1 MKRFLLPIISILFLV
16 AAFFASCDVGLGE
29 AVDTMPPTVSI
40 ELPSAGYIIRD
51 SFVMNGTCSDESGVA
66 SVEISLKN
74 TSTKKTYPSYFA
86 EIDSIKNVWT
96 CKIDPLV
103 AEKSVPDGTYEATVT
118 ATDKAGR
125 KTSATK
131 SFVLDNTAPILVLT
145 RPATK
150 ISIDEN
156 QTYDTYG
163 AEFDITGQAADDN
176 NIEKL
181 VVSIYEDAAKTKHI
195 KDVELK
201 NVPPTIDLAVAK
213 WGEKDGELAGIYESI
228 YGEEKAGTKL
238 FYCTIT
244 IYDEARHCPPIEN
257 DTGNSRNAYYLYK
270 DIYADLLKKY
280 KTTQI
285 YHMLNGSY
293 ESTDVSSR
301 DVSSDVNFEI
311 QKVKAILESS
321 KTEIGSFSLN
331 PENSPIYSLSGF
343 EALTGKTEN
352 ENYNLI
358 LNDSNDYGILSS
370 SSITVKFSAGLDK
383 SPLVEKSLGF
393 YFVPYIQN
401 DDGTWSVSKKDSDRI
416 WVIKPYERDSEGIWK
431 DTIDVSEFA
440 EEKQSKALAYFKD
453 VRKYIAT
460 VGSYDFTATMNIS
473 TTEFLPIAT
482 GKIYALGATG
492 CDENFNS
499 FINLNSYGFMFLS
512 SGAAPT
518 LEIEKI
524 DGKIAK
530 SSWYVKKDSGM
541 TISGKVTAEEKTN
554 VKITVQDK
562 NNKKVE
568 IPGSVIPVFTS
579 SDSPL
584 EEQWELTVPNEYF
597 TKTIDENGNTISSN
611 YTITVSAVCGS
622 RTTEKQIA
630 VGYDVDGPVV
640 EISSILPYA
649 SISLEGGGKK
659 YTVNGTFNV
668 KVSVTDEFYKL
679 SEAEKT
685 TLAIFSD
692 YGTANPKELYKY
704 TTSDSNISKPIESR
718 KDLNGIDKKDLT
730 IVVTAYDYAGN
741 KTVET
746 QTIYLDQDTDK
757 PTVKLTNAVLKE
769 DDAAEDYTNSYPTG
783 GKKNLFLSSAP
794 INATISDDDGIE
806 SIEVNIYDEKN
817 NKLEKNSKSIEKK
830 DITSNPYPLT
840 FEVPSDIGI
849 YSVEI
854 IVKDT
859 ESGLQN
865 DKCKFYFMV
874 DIGKPSIIVNR
885 SSNGDYFG
893 KKSGTIHITGT
904 YSGLAGL
911 NIYRK
916 NGESITGK
924 LNENSQSGT
933 WEDDFPVDTAIEE
946 SANPFESG
954 YVIKDTKERTS
965 EVSFK
970 YYIDNTPPVV
980 TITKINDKN
989 LVEDRMFRF
998 SGTSKDTAG
1007 AGIASGLNSRWY
1019 LLKKKNEVMPDRP
1032 DSERVAQEKG
1042 WKELSGVS
1050 EEWNFTQEF
1059 NEGLIENFC
1068 EGEYILYVIAFDIA
1082 KNVSKLTSYN
1092 FAVDLNVPRI
1102 ETFYS
1107 ITNTEESSIAD
1118 SNSIAII
1125 EKPYIFKYKVTDT
1138 YGLASENPVSVK
1150 VYKNDS
1156 NGNPQE
1162 LTTENYKNN
1171 YKDGTGSI
1179 TIFEKNENL
1188 QSDGTYIYEIT
1199 AKDSNNKV
1207 STVKRTIVLDTTSPI
1222 IEIIS
1227 PDEKEWIT
1235 TSNKIVVNGTATDEN
1250 GVKAVFYSTSSKEN
1264 APALDKNGSFNV
1276 SEPWKKLTGTTS
1288 WKIPDFGLKTGE
1300 GNNLY
1305 LIAFDIYGNK
1315 SEIIEKQFKYDG
1327 EAPKIDSVKITKFA
1341 KDSETGE
1348 EVTLYNNYSGYLNGS
1363 TNKIKLEIK
1372 TSDNYKLDTV
1382 KISAIKDSE
1391 TSENWSLKTIG
1402 ISTDSTS
1409 LEYFI
1414 GRENSSQEKYLAAGI
1429 YKISVVAADISG
1441 QSVTNQYTITID
1453 TEKPTIGTP
1462 NLSVDPSTTNKSYN
1476 GYNFSASPILS
1487 ITPSDSGSG
1496 ILGVY
1501 YMVSS
1506 GKLEGDIYAS
1516 TIDSPL
1522 TKDSGVNKYSRKL
1535 SLQEGTNYINVKVE
1549 DNAGNVSYYTT
1560 DALTWNV
1567 DKTGPIIAFESPDV
1581 SAMLSN
1587 KVSQTYKIKVS
1598 DELSGIR
1605 IIEGSE
1611 ATVSLVSKSN
1621 EDAAIAAQK
1630 PAIQKDSENNYYV
1643 TGTFTADDMGKI
1655 QKGDSAELSVV
1666 LADAVGNESTG
1677 KLTLTFDNTPPTVDI
1692 VNPAA
1697 AVVNGTVSISGTAKD
1712 NSGLAK
1718 VTVYRKKLLSGDAE
1732 DYLVDSGDYSGSYT
1746 KIKEFIGAEAYNW
1759 EISKFDTKDFADN
1772 SSIIFYVIAEDT
1784 AGNTENAV
1792 KQVTID
1798 QDSDRPE
1805 IKFTNLNIKNM
1816 TSVNFK
1822 MHKQET
1828 LYGTVTDDDGVLEL
1842 HISEDD
1848 GKSWSDNLYDGG
1860 AWTYEFQRDDNGSI
1874 DSKHTLKFKVI
1885 DAEKAEFVSSVGS
1898 GDMLKSPKLIDSAT
1912 NRLGYKE
1919 NGSYSLSA
1927 DTNLYLQVDTKDPS
1941 VGSTYYILTE
1951 ERKSFTDE
1959 EITNYTT
1966 SSEWKLETGL
1976 SSVGGKKKYL
1986 YWLIDSSDSSGIAS
2000 VTATLAGMSAGEP
2013 IKTVIVEKTDSPE
2026 RKICVFEFDVSS
2038 GYANGSANLIA
2049 VATDKATRSNQ
2060 VKISVQIDNKPPV
2073 IEVNS
2078 HKNGAGVYGSEPLNL
2093 RGISDDCE
2101 KLYFKITD
2109 SSDVPDT
2116 DFGNDSAE
2124 KNQWE
2129 EIDAYTST
2137 GSWSII
2143 FNSGNNVSGN
2153 IDYYAKEGT
2162 LNKYYDKLFIPS
2174 SADKEAKPKDMYIWL
2189 YGEDSLGNVSVPTG
2203 IYLNVN
2209 PQGDQPVVSVSYPEA
2224 KTDKETSVGGTI
2236 RITGSTKIGA
2246 GSVTVDKVWIQIDPD
2261 YNETKG
2267 FDENWESELEFV
2279 LSAANIAKSEY
2290 GIVSTGISEIG
2301 NAILAKGSTA
2311 SWNLTINANREF
2323 NTTSNRNMAIRV
2335 WAYSSSGKLSE
2346 SVVVPFV
2353 LDPNSPVIGGTEEL
2367 YLVQYKD
2374 SNWGEI
2380 VRKQK
2385 FENNMWISGT
2395 WYLTGSVEDD
2405 SGIGELTWSDYS
2417 DNTTKSIDLIKSDYI
2432 RLLNNDKAVNNYR
2445 FSIPVGKDDLN
2456 FGKLKYRIYAV
2467 EASGDKI
2474 AESIFDFQYDNKAP
2488 ELKATDAG
2496 YRNELSMS
2504 GLKIVQNNGTYTI
2517 NGTVKEDSL
2526 YGANQSGFSRVILFF
2541 TRTLNNESYIV
2552 DPMLSSGNSGM
2563 ENALKLSDLTEKGG
2577 IYWQKRTFGYDSDS
2591 GKIQLDEIPG
2601 NFIRSGGLCRIDDID
2616 YVIKSVD
2623 YNAKT
2628 VTLKTVPAVN
2638 AFTKNA
2644 YFAVAQVI
2652 DNTSIE
2658 NGTTNAFDFNISDD
2672 PTTNGDGDQMVE
2684 GVSQSGTT
2692 WKWSASINSSLI
2704 LDGSIEINLV
2714 AFDEAGNS
2722 SEVKTY
2728 SGTVSNNAPRIAGV
2742 MFGSDDNNDGTV
2754 SDDEMVK
2761 SYSMIYTAL
2770 NNGGIRNGYI
2780 TANQIAD
2787 NVTIPLSKNDSG
2799 NYSDVIN
2806 IKGNFCVRPEIVGGN
2821 HGIGY
2826 NYNVTRGNST
2836 IYTVNDVVQLSNV
2849 HSTGDVVR
2857 SENSNLDDI
2866 VISLKDMI
2874 SNNLTDGANT
2884 VFNITLWDYTD
2895 GATPGTDSNSAKLHI
2910 YTNVDIYDEE
2920 SPVITINPFY
2930 WNSVTDNS
2938 VYYVDGIAQGH
2949 IELES
2954 DLPTGTFTAIKTGIY
2969 DRDPKVSGKIKIEG
2983 TASDNAMIKE
2993 LRMTIPGLFADKVVG
3008 EYSYSATNGWAWK
3021 SNGDLDT
3028 DGFAAEIENTS
3039 FGNNGHEIKW
3049 TVLVDT
3055 AQIKNVAVADV
3066 SVTATVVDRGK
3077 INANLEY
3084 IQRTENGKQ
3093 SVITSS
3099 AYKMDVVPYITGLDT
3114 ILTDLEVSN
3123 PSVYGRT
3130 ALGKYPVYYYRQTT
3144 SGSVNAETIIV
3155 NGFNL
3160 SGGTVAFASDTTATG
3175 TLATDGS
3182 VTIPKDAKS
3191 GKISV
3196 SVNGIESLNN
3206 VNNNEASGDYNRQPN
3221 NQNNNLLTDDVEIAI
3236 WEINSKAAIAESGEL
3251 SEVVMHVNPAN
3262 GMLGFAFAH
3271 SQDLAS
3277 YPTGMGA
3284 KVRITDC
3291 GKNGSY
3297 EKSYDEEKGSLSYQ
3311 TWTTDWT
3318 GVNQVGFIF
3327 DNNGNMF
3334 GTNGGT
3340 DTYTPDKKVGR
3351 FGLISNLWG
3360 SIADK
3365 SASWDKYSGYT
3376 KFRRLRLE
3384 YLGLTNKNGTY
3395 ASNVYRFAKGDC
3407 SQFATVVPFGNTNL
3421 SNLYMMYY
3429 DNTLG
3434 ELKFKAGQ
3442 YDTSWSYGSGWLDK
3456 VNLENDGF
3464 TKASFSFGDFAD
3476 DAYNS
3481 NCSSDAAYNPNYATT
3496 SIVSTVA
3503 SGANGNS
3510 NAKPGT
3516 YYSIAAVPSSDGNS
3530 DVVVAVWY
3538 DAINKNLWYSYITNP
3553 LTNAGKRNSAGA
3565 VSTEWATPVAIL
3577 KGTAGESCAIAV
3589 DDDNHIHIAAYSRK
3603 NAGSL
3608 YYAYLDSYSSKF
3620 DETKNLVKVDSYG
3633 STGQYITMEVAKDT
3647 SGNNIPYI
3655 GYWMNSMSY
3664 PKYAYLVDTDISN
3677 GPKSGV
3683 DENNRYTGAWESIML
3698 PTSSEVLRDD
3708 INIGLYKY
3716 QSAQNGHLKGEIREI
3731 PKLYSTSGTGTEYAG
3746 EKNGIAGGN
3755 GTANP
3760 VLAYGISETGSGY
3773 IETAQLK

>member
-1 MKRFLLPIISILFLV
+1 MKRFLLPVISILFLT
-16 AAFFASCDVGLGE
+16 AAFFTSCDVGLGE

-40 ELPSAGYIIRD
+40 EVPSAGYIIRD
-51 SFVMNGTCSDESGVA
+51 VFEMSGACSDESGLA
-66 SVEISLKN
+66 SVEVSLKN
-74 TSTKKTYPSYFA
+74 TTTKKVYPSYSA
-86 EIDSIKNVWT
+86 EIDSSKESWT
-96 CKIDPLV
+96 CKINPLNS
-103 AEKSVPDGTYEATVT
+103 EKIIPDGTYEATVT

-131 SFVLDNTAPILVLT
+131 SFVIDNTAPILVLT
-145 RPATK
+145 RPSTK
-150 ISIDEN
+150 ISVGEN

-181 VVSIYEDAAKTKHI
+181 VVSIYADAAKTKHI

-228 YGEEKAGTKL
+228 YGEEKSGTKA

-257 DTGNSRNAYYLYK
+257 DTGNSRDAYYLYK
-270 DIYADLLKKY
+270 DIYTDLLKKY

-293 ESTDVSSR
+293 EPSGVGSKEAAVDV
-301 DVSSDVNFEI
+301 DEEI
-311 QKVKAILESS
+311 ENVKAILESS
-321 KTEIGSFSLN
+321 KTEVGSFSLN
-331 PENSPIYSLSGF
+331 PENSPTYSLSGF
-343 EALTGKTEN
+343 ETLTGKTEN

-358 LNDSNDYGILSS
+358 LNDSNSYGILNS
-370 SSITVKFSAGLDK
+370 SSITMKFSAGLDK

-401 DDGTWSVSKKDSDRI
+401 EDGTWSVSKDENDKI
-416 WVIKPYERDSEGIWK
+416 WVIKPYEKDSEGNWK
-431 DTIDVSEFA
+431 DSIDVSEFE
-440 EEKQSKALAYFKD
+440 EEKQAKALSYFKD

-492 CDENFNS
+492 CDENLNS
-499 FINLNSYGFMFLS
+499 FINSNSYGFMFLS

-524 DGKIAK
+524 NGMTAK

-541 TISGKVTAEEKTN
+541 KISGKVTAEERTI

-562 NNKKVE
+562 NNKKIE
-568 IPGSVIPVFTS
+568 ITSNPISTYTS

-584 EEQWELTVPNEYF
+584 EENWELTVPNEYF
-597 TKTIDENGNTISSN
+597 TKIVDKDGNIIDSNISSN
-611 YTITVSAVCGS
+611 FTVTVSAVCGS
-622 RTTEKQIA
+622 RTTEKQIS
-630 VGYDVDGPVV
+630 VGYDIDGPIV
-640 EISSILPYA
+640 EIASVLPYA
-649 SISLEGGGKK
+649 ELSVEGGANK
-659 YTVNGTFNV
+659 YTVNGKFNV
-668 KVSVTDEFYKL
+668 KVTVTDEFYKL
-679 SEAEKT
+679 SESEKIS
-685 TLAIFSD
+685 LSVFSD
-692 YGTANPKELYKY
+692 YGTTNSKELYTFSPSSPNFPEKI
-704 TTSDSNISKPIESR
+704 NSR
-718 KDLNGIDKKDLT
+718 VDLKDIDKKDLT

-741 KTVET
+741 KTVKT
-746 QTIYLDQDTDK
+746 QAIYLDQDTDK
-757 PTVKLTNAVLKE
+757 PIVKLTNAVLK
-769 DDAAEDYTNSYPTG
+769 DAESGEDYTGSYPTG
-783 GKKNLFLSSAP
+783 GKKNLFLSGAP
-794 INATISDDDGIE
+794 INATISDDDGIKN
-806 SIEVNIYDEKN
+806 IKVNVYDETGN
-817 NKLEKNSKSIEKK
+817 LLNEKSIELTETN
-830 DITSNPYPLT
+830 ITSNPYPLS
-840 FEVPSDIGI
+840 FEVPSDVGT

-859 ESGLQN
+859 ESELQN
-865 DKCKFYFMV
+865 DQCKFYFMV
-874 DIGKPSIIVNR
+874 DTGKPSIVVNE
-885 SSNGDYFG
+885 SANGKYFG
-893 KKSGTIHITGT
+893 KNGGTISVTGT
-904 YSGLAGL
+904 YSGLAGMK
-911 NIYRK
+911 IYSQDEK
-916 NGESITGK
+916 DKTKWNSIA
-924 LNENSQSGT
+924 NQPAENSQTGT
-933 WEDDFPVDTAIEE
+933 WSDEFSLDGLNFDESTSAYKHSYKIVDMKGRESLAYLDF
-946 SANPFESG
+946 
-954 YVIKDTKERTS
+954 
-965 EVSFK
+965 
-970 YYIDNTPPVV
+970 YIDNTSP
-980 TITKINDKN
+980 TIEITTEKN
-989 LVEDRMFRF
+989 LIEDKMFKF
-998 SGTSKDTAG
+998 SGVTEDPG
-1007 AGIASGLNSRWY
+1007 NNPSGMSSRWY
-1019 LLKKKNEVMPDRP
+1019 YLQKNSGTTEAPVIPT
-1032 DSERVAQEKG
+1032 SE
-1042 WKELSGVS
+1042 KEAEEAGIWQKLSGVS
-1050 EEWNFTQEF
+1050 GSWNFTQSFEEGTTAEF
-1059 NEGLIENFC
+1059 S
-1068 EGEYILYVIAFDIA
+1068 EGEYELYVIAFDIA
-1082 KNVSKLTSYN
+1082 KNAAEKKSYKFN
-1092 FAVDLNVPRI
+1092 VDLNVPEI
-1102 ETFYS
+1102 KTKYY
-1107 ITNTEESSIAD
+1107 IEESAD
-1118 SNSIAII
+1118 DKKNI
-1125 EKPYIFKYKVTDT
+1125 ENNNALPITKKPYIFEYSVKDT
-1138 YGLASENPVSVK
+1138 FKLSSEAPEVK

-1156 NGNPQE
+1156 DGNQVE
-1162 LTTENYKNN
+1162 LKISEDYENN
-1171 YKDGTGSI
+1171 YNEGNGSI
-1179 TIFEKNENL
+1179 TIFEKSGETKNP
-1188 QSDGTYIYEIT
+1188 QPDGTYIYEIT
-1199 AKDSNNKV
+1199 AKDANDKI
-1207 STVKRTIVLDTTSPI
+1207 STVKRTIVLDTTSPTV
-1222 IEIIS
+1222 EIIS

-1235 TSNKIVVNGTATDEN
+1235 TSSNKIVVNGTATDEN
-1250 GVKAVFYSTSSKEN
+1250 GVKAVFYSTSSSEN
-1264 APALDKNGSFNV
+1264 VPTLKSDGSFNV
-1276 SEPWKKLTGTTS
+1276 SEPWKKLPGTTS
-1288 WKIPDFGLKTGE
+1288 WKIADFNLDSGE
-1300 GNNLY
+1300 NNKLY

-1315 SEIIEKQFKYDG
+1315 SEIIEKTFKYDG
-1327 EAPKIDSVKITKFA
+1327 KVPKIDSAKITKFA
-1341 KDSETGE
+1341 KDSEIGE
-1348 EVTLYNNYSGYLNGS
+1348 EISLDNNYSGYLNGS
-1363 TNKIKLEIK
+1363 VNKIKLEIS
-1372 TSDNYKLDTV
+1372 TSDDYKLNTV
-1382 KISAIKDSE
+1382 QISAVKDSG
-1391 TSENWSLKTIG
+1391 TSENWHLKETIG
-1402 ISTDSTS
+1402 IATDVTS

-1414 GRENSSQEKYLAAGI
+1414 GTGNSSQEKYLADGT
-1429 YKISVVAADISG
+1429 YKISVVATDISG
-1441 QSVTNQYTITID
+1441 QSITNQYVITID
-1453 TEKPTIGTP
+1453 TENPTIGAPTLAAAS
-1462 NLSVDPSTTNKSYN
+1462 NTSFN
-1476 GYNFSASPILS
+1476 GYNSSASPTLS
-1487 ITPSDSGSG
+1487 VTPSDSGSG

-1501 YMVSS
+1501 YMISS
-1506 GKLEGDIYAS
+1506 EKLGDGISAAS
-1516 TIDSPL
+1516 IDSPL
-1522 TKDSGVNKYSRKL
+1522 TKDSGANKYSRKL

-1549 DNAGNVSYYTT
+1549 DNAGNVTYYTT

-1587 KVSQTYKIKVS
+1587 KVPQTYKIKVS
-1598 DELSGIR
+1598 DELSGI
-1605 IIEGSE
+1605 IEGSK

-1621 EDAAIAAQK
+1621 EDVAIPTQN
-1630 PAIQKDSENNYYV
+1630 PTMQKDSEDNYYI
-1643 TGTFTADDMGKI
+1643 TGNFSADDMGKI
-1655 QKGDSAELSVV
+1655 QKGDSAELSVE
-1666 LADAVGNESTG
+1666 LADAVGNKSTG
-1677 KLTLTFDNTPPTVDI
+1677 KLTLTFDNTPPTITI

-1697 AVVNGTVSISGTAKD
+1697 SVVNGTMSISGIAKD
-1712 NSGLAK
+1712 NSGLSK
-1718 VTVYRKKLLSGDAE
+1718 VTVYRTKLLSGDAE
-1732 DYLVDSGDYSGSYT
+1732 DYTVVSGNYTGSYT

-1759 EISKFDTKDFADN
+1759 EISGFNTKDFNDN
-1772 SSIIFYVIAEDT
+1772 SSIVFYAIAEDT
-1784 AGNTENAV
+1784 AGNTANAV
-1792 KQVTID
+1792 KTVTID

-1828 LYGTVTDDDGVLEL
+1828 LYGTVTDDDGVLGL
-1842 HISEDD
+1842 YISEDD
-1848 GKSWSDNLYDGG
+1848 GENWSDNLYDGG
-1860 AWTYEFQRDDNGSI
+1860 AWTYEFKKDDNGSI

-1885 DAEKAEFVSSVGS
+1885 DAEKAEFVSSIGS
-1898 GDMLKSPKLIDSAT
+1898 ENMLKSPKLIDSSA
-1912 NRLGYKE
+1912 NKLGYKE
-1919 NGSYSLSA
+1919 NGVYSSA
-1927 DTNLYLQVDTKDPS
+1927 DTNLYLQIDTKDPA
-1941 VGSTYYILTE
+1941 VGSTYYILAE
-1951 ERKSFTDE
+1951 EKKTFTDE
-1959 EITNYTT
+1959 EIKNYAT
-1966 SSEWKLETGL
+1966 SSDWKLETGL
-1976 SSVGGKKKYL
+1976 SAVGGKKKYL

-2000 VTATLAGMSAGEP
+2000 VTATLAGVSAGEP
-2013 IKTVIVEKTDSPE
+2013 VKTVIVEKTDSPE
-2026 RKICVFEFDVSS
+2026 SKICVFEFDVSS
-2038 GYANGSANLIA
+2038 GYSNGSANLIA
-2049 VATDKATRSNQ
+2049 VAKDKADRSNQ
-2060 VKISVQIDNKPPV
+2060 VKLSVQIDNKPPV
-2073 IEVNS
+2073 IEISS

-2101 KLYFKITD
+2101 KLYFKVTD
-2109 SSDVPDT
+2109 SSDVPAAN
-2116 DFGNDSAE
+2116 FGNDSAE
-2124 KNQWE
+2124 KTKWE
-2129 EIDAYTST
+2129 EIDKYTST

-2143 FNSGNNVSGN
+2143 FNSRNNVSGN
-2153 IDYYAKEGT
+2153 IDYYAHEGT
-2162 LNKYYDKLFIPS
+2162 LNKYYDKLFTPS
-2174 SADKEAKPKDMYIWL
+2174 SADKEAKPKDIYIWL
-2189 YGEDSLGNVSVPTG
+2189 YGEDSLGNVSIPTG

-2224 KTDKETSVGGTI
+2224 KTDQETSVGGTI
-2236 RITGSTKIGA
+2236 RITGSTKIGSS
-2246 GSVTVDKVWIQIDPD
+2246 SVTVDSVWIQIDPD
-2261 YNETKG
+2261 YSETRG
-2267 FDENWESELEFV
+2267 FDENWQIKLESVLED
-2279 LSAANIAKSEY
+2279 ANISEY

-2374 SNWGEI
+2374 GNWSEI
-2380 VRKQK
+2380 ARKQK
-2385 FENNMWISGT
+2385 FENNMWISGA

-2405 SGIGELTWSDYS
+2405 SGIEELTWADYS
-2417 DNTTKSIDLIKSDYI
+2417 DNVTKSIDLKKSSYV
-2432 RLLNNDKAVNNYR
+2432 KALSNSTSVNNYS
-2445 FSIPVGKDDLN
+2445 FSIPIGKDDSN

-2467 EASGDKI
+2467 EANGDKT
-2474 AESIFDFQYDNKAP
+2474 AEAIFEFQYDNKAP
-2488 ELKATDAG
+2488 ELKATDAS
-2496 YRNELSMS
+2496 YKNELEKS

-2517 NGTVKEDSL
+2517 NGTVEEKTDTSS
-2526 YGANQSGFSRVILFF
+2526 GANQSGFSRVILFF
-2541 TRTLNNESYIV
+2541 TRTLNGKNYVV
-2552 DPMLSSGNSGM
+2552 DPMLSSGDSGM
-2563 ENALKLSDLTEKGG
+2563 ENALELSDLVNKGG
-2577 IYWQKRTFGYDSDS
+2577 IYWQERTFKYNSDS
-2591 GKIQLDEIPG
+2591 GKIELNELPE
-2601 NFIRSGGLCRIDDID
+2601 NYKNYIRAGGLCRIDDID

-2638 AFTKNA
+2638 SSTTTA

-2658 NGTTNAFDFNISDD
+2658 NGTTNAFDFTLSDD

-2787 NVTIPLSKNDSG
+2787 KVTIPLSKNDSG
-2799 NYSDVIN
+2799 NYDDVIN

-2836 IYTVNDVVQLSNV
+2836 IYTVNDVVRLSNV
-2849 HSTGDVVR
+2849 HSTGDTVR
-2857 SENSNLDDI
+2857 SEKSGTNLNDI

-2884 VFNITLWDYTD
+2884 VFNIALWDYTD
-2895 GATPGTDSNSAKLHI
+2895 GATPGKDSNKAELVI

-2920 SPVITINPFY
+2920 SPVVTINPFY
-2930 WNSVTDNS
+2930 WNNVTDNS
-2938 VYYVDGIAQGH
+2938 VYYVDGVAQGH

-2954 DLPTGTFTAIKTGIY
+2954 DLPTETFSATNTGIY

-2993 LRMTIPGLFADKVVG
+2993 LRMTIPGLFTDKLVG

-3021 SNGDLDT
+3021 LNGDLAT

-3055 AQIKNVAVADV
+3055 AMIKNVAVPDV
-3066 SVTATVVDRGK
+3066 SITATAVDRGK
-3077 INANLEY
+3077 INANLDY
-3084 IQRTENGKQ
+3084 VARTEAGKQ
-3093 SVITSS
+3093 SAVTSS
-3099 AYKMDVVPYITGLDT
+3099 AYRMDVVPYITGLDT
-3114 ILTDLEVSN
+3114 MLTDLEVTN

-3144 SGSVNAETIIV
+3144 TGSVNAETIIV

-3160 SGGTVAFASDTTATG
+3160 TGGIVTFASDTTATG
-3175 TLATDGS
+3175 TLANDSS
-3182 VTIPKDAKS
+3182 VTVPASAKS

-3196 SVNGIESLNN
+3196 SVNNIESLNN
-3206 VNNNEASGDYNRQPN
+3206 KNNNAANGDYNCQPN

-3277 YPTGMGA
+3277 YP
-3284 KVRITDC
+3284 
-3291 GKNGSY
+3291 NGTNS
-3297 EKSYDEEKGSLSYQ
+3297 SYQ
-3311 TWTTDWT
+3311 TWITDWT
-3318 GVNQVGFIF
+3318 GVNQIGFTY
-3327 DNNGNMF
+3327 DSKGTMF

-3340 DTYTPDKKVGR
+3340 DTYTPNKKVGR
-3351 FGLISNLWG
+3351 FGLISSKWG
-3360 SIADK
+3360 IISAQSESADRF
-3365 SASWDKYSGYT
+3365 SGYT
-3376 KFRRLRLE
+3376 NYRRLRLE
-3384 YLGLTNKNGTY
+3384 YLGLARNGTY

-3407 SQFATVVPFGNTNL
+3407 SQFATVVPSDNTNL
-3421 SNLYMMYY
+3421 TNLYMMYY

-3442 YDTSWSYGSGWLDK
+3442 YDTSWSYGSGWSDK
-3456 VNLENDGF
+3456 VNLENF
-3464 TKASFSFGDFAD
+3464 SFKKASFSFGDFAD
-3476 DAYNS
+3476 DAYNES
-3481 NCSSDAAYNPNYATT
+3481 CVSTLNAYNPNYATT
-3496 SIVSTVA
+3496 SIVSTVD

-3553 LTNAGKRNSAGA
+3553 LTNAGKRNSNGA

-3608 YYAYLDSYSSKF
+3608 YYAYLDSYNTTF

-3633 STGQYITMEVAKDT
+3633 STGQYITMEIAKD
-3647 SGNNIPYI
+3647 SNGNNIPYI
-3655 GYWMNSMSY
+3655 GYWMNSMIY

-3677 GPKSGV
+3677 GPKPGV

-3716 QSAQNGHLKGEIREI
+3716 QSAQNGHIKGEIREI
-3731 PKLYSTSGTGTEYAG
+3731 PRLYSSTGTGTEYAG
-3746 EKNGIAGGN
+3746 VKNGIAGGN
-3755 GTANP
+3755 GTVNP

>member
-1 MKRFLLPIISILFLV
+1 MKRFLLPVISILFLM
-16 AAFFASCDVGLGE
+16 AAFFTSCDVGLGE

-40 ELPSAGYIIRD
+40 DVPSAGYIIRD
-51 SFVMNGTCSDESGVA
+51 VFEMSGACSDESGLA
-66 SVEISLKN
+66 SVEVSLKN
-74 TSTKKTYPSYFA
+74 TTSEKVYPPYSA
-86 EIDSIKNVWT
+86 EIDSSKDSWT
-96 CKIDPLV
+96 CKINPLDS
-103 AEKSVPDGTYEATVT
+103 EKTIPDGTYEATVT

-125 KTSATK
+125 KTFATK
-131 SFVLDNTAPILVLT
+131 SFVIDNTAPILVLT
-145 RPATK
+145 RPSTK
-150 ISIDEN
+150 ISVGEN

-181 VVSIYEDAAKTKHI
+181 VVSIYEDSAKTKHI

-213 WGEKDGELAGIYESI
+213 WGEKEGELAGIYESI
-228 YGEEKAGTKL
+228 YGEEKSGTKA

-257 DTGNSRNAYYLYK
+257 DAGNSRDAYYLYK
-270 DIYADLLKKY
+270 DIYTDLLKKY

-293 ESTDVSSR
+293 EPSGVDSKNATVDV
-301 DVSSDVNFEI
+301 DEEI
-311 QKVKAILESS
+311 ANVKAILESS

-331 PENSPIYSLSGF
+331 PENSPTYSLSGF
-343 EALTGKTEN
+343 ETLTGKTEN

-358 LNDSNDYGILSS
+358 LNDSNDYGILNS
-370 SSITVKFSAGLDK
+370 SSITMKFSAGLDK
-383 SPLVEKSLGF
+383 SPLVKESLGF

-401 DDGTWSVSKKDSDRI
+401 EDGTWSVSKEENDKI
-416 WVIKPYERDSEGIWK
+416 WVIKPYEKDSEGNWK
-431 DTIDVSEFA
+431 DSIDVSEFE
-440 EEKQSKALAYFKD
+440 EEKQARALAYFKD
-453 VRKYIAT
+453 ARKYIAT

-492 CDENFNS
+492 CDENLNS
-499 FINLNSYGFMFLS
+499 FINSNSYGFMFLS

-524 DGKIAK
+524 NGMAAK

-541 TISGKVTAEEKTN
+541 KISGKVTAEERTT

-562 NNKKVE
+562 NNKKIE
-568 IPGSVIPVFTS
+568 IINNPISNYTS

-584 EEQWELTVPNEYF
+584 EETWELTVPNEYF
-597 TKTIDENGNTISSN
+597 TKIVDKDGNIVDSNVSSN
-611 YTITVSAVCGS
+611 FTVTVSAICGS
-622 RTTEKQIA
+622 RTTEKQVS
-630 VGYDVDGPVV
+630 VGYDIDGPVV
-640 EISSILPYA
+640 EIASVLPYA
-649 SISLEGGGKK
+649 ELAVEGGANK
-659 YTVNGTFNV
+659 YTVNGKFNV
-668 KVSVTDEFYKL
+668 KVTATDEFYKL
-679 SEAEKT
+679 SESEKIS
-685 TLAIFSD
+685 LSVFSD
-692 YGTANPKELYKY
+692 YGTTNSKELY
-704 TTSDSNISKPIESR
+704 TFSTSSPNFSEEINSR
-718 KDLNGIDKKDLT
+718 VDLKDIDKKDLT

-741 KTVET
+741 KTVKT
-746 QTIYLDQDTDK
+746 QAIYLDQDTDK
-757 PTVKLTNAVLKE
+757 PVVKLTNAVLK
-769 DDAAEDYTNSYPTG
+769 DAESDEDYTNSYPTG
-783 GKKNLFLSSAP
+783 GKKNLFLSGAP
-794 INATISDDDGIE
+794 INATITDDDGIK
-806 SIEVNIYDEKN
+806 SITVNVYDETGN
-817 NKLEKNSKSIEKK
+817 FLDEKSIVLTESN
-830 DITSNPYPLT
+830 ITSNPYPLS
-840 FEVPSDIGI
+840 FEVPSDVGT

-859 ESGLQN
+859 ESELQN
-865 DKCKFYFMV
+865 EQCKFYFMV
-874 DIGKPSIIVNR
+874 DTGKPSIVVNE
-885 SSNGDYFG
+885 SANGKYFG
-893 KKSGTIHITGT
+893 RNGGTISVTGT
-904 YSGLAGL
+904 YSGLAGMKIYSQDENDKTKWNPIANQPAETSQTGTWSDEFSLDGL
-911 NIYRK
+911 NLE
-916 NGESITGK
+916 ESISSYK
-924 LNENSQSGT
+924 HSYKI
-933 WEDDFPVDTAIEE
+933 VDMKGRE
-946 SANPFESG
+946 SLA
-954 YVIKDTKERTS
+954 YLD
-965 EVSFK
+965 
-970 YYIDNTPPVV
+970 YYIDNTSPTVE
-980 TITKINDKN
+980 ITTEKN
-989 LVEDRMFRF
+989 LIEDKMFKF
-998 SGTSKDTAG
+998 SGITEDPG
-1007 AGIASGLNSRWY
+1007 DNPSGMSSRWY
-1019 LLKKKNEVMPDRP
+1019 YLQKNSNAEQPASP
-1032 DSERVAQEKG
+1032 ASE
-1042 WKELSGVS
+1042 KEAEEAKIWQKLSGIS
-1050 EEWNFTQEF
+1050 GSWNFTQTFE
-1059 NEGLIENFC
+1059 EGTTAEFC
-1068 EGEYILYVIAFDIA
+1068 EGEYTLYVIAFDIA
-1082 KNVSKLTSYN
+1082 KNAAEMKSYN
-1092 FAVDLNVPRI
+1092 FKVDLNVPEIKTEYYIGEESTTI
-1102 ETFYS
+1102 ENNNAVAITQKPYTFKYS
-1107 ITNTEESSIAD
+1107 IT
-1118 SNSIAII
+1118 
-1125 EKPYIFKYKVTDT
+1125 DT
-1138 YGLASENPVSVK
+1138 FGLAAENPVSVK

-1156 NGNPQE
+1156 DGTQEE
-1162 LTTENYKNN
+1162 LTAENYENN
-1171 YKDGTGSI
+1171 YKDGSGSI
-1179 TIFEKNENL
+1179 TIFEKSGETKNP
-1188 QSDGTYIYEIT
+1188 QPDGTYIYEIT
-1199 AKDSNNKV
+1199 AKDANDRT
-1207 STVKRTIVLDTTSPI
+1207 STVNRTIVLDTISPS

-1227 PDEKEWIT
+1227 PDETEWIT
-1235 TSNKIVVNGTATDEN
+1235 TSNDKIVVNGTATDEN
-1250 GVKAVFYSTSSKEN
+1250 GVKAVFYSTDSNAKEKV
-1264 APALDKNGSFNV
+1264 PTLDKNDSA
-1276 SEPWKKLTGTTS
+1276 PWQKLQGTTS
-1288 WKIPDFGLKTGE
+1288 WKIPDFKLKTGE

-1327 EAPKIDSVKITKFA
+1327 EAPKINSVKITKFA

-1348 EVTLYNNYSGYLNGS
+1348 EVTLDNNYSGYLNGS
-1363 TNKIKLEIK
+1363 TNKIKLEVI
-1372 TSDNYKLDTV
+1372 TSDNNELDTV
-1382 KISAIKDSE
+1382 KIYAAKDSG
-1391 TSENWSLKTIG
+1391 TLENWVSKESIG
-1402 ISTDSTS
+1402 IRTDSTS

-1414 GRENSSQEKYLAAGI
+1414 GSENSSKEKYLADGT
-1429 YKISVVAADISG
+1429 YKISVVATDISG

-1453 TEKPTIGTP
+1453 TEKPAVGTP
-1462 NLSVDPSTTNKSYN
+1462 TLNADSNTPNN
-1476 GYNFSASPILS
+1476 GYNSSASPTLS
-1487 ITPSDSGSG
+1487 ITPSDSSSG

-1506 GKLEGDIYAS
+1506 DKLGDAISTAS
-1516 TIDSPL
+1516 IDSPL
-1522 TKDSGVNKYSRKL
+1522 TKNSSGAGYSRKL

-1549 DNAGNVSYYTT
+1549 DNAGNVTYYTT
-1560 DALTWNV
+1560 DGLTWNV
-1567 DKTGPIIAFESPDV
+1567 DKTGPIVAFESPDV

-1587 KVSQTYKIKVS
+1587 KVPQTYKIKVS
-1598 DELSGIR
+1598 DELSG

-1630 PAIQKDSENNYYV
+1630 PVVQKDSENNYYV
-1643 TGTFTADDMGKI
+1643 TGTFSADDMGKI
-1655 QKGDSAELSVV
+1655 QKGDSAELSIE
-1666 LADAVGNESTG
+1666 LTDAVGNKSTG
-1677 KLTLTFDNTPPTVDI
+1677 KLTLTFDNTPPTVKI

-1697 AVVNGTVSISGTAKD
+1697 TVVNGTMSISGTAKD

-1718 VTVYRKKLLSGDAE
+1718 VTVYRTKLLSGDAE
-1732 DYLVDSGDYSGSYT
+1732 DFTVDSGNYSGRYT

-1759 EISKFDTKDFADN
+1759 EIPEFDTKDFADN

-1816 TSVNFK
+1816 ASANFK

-1828 LYGTVTDDDGVLEL
+1828 LYGTVTDDDGVSALY
-1842 HISEDD
+1842 ISEDD
-1848 GKSWSDNLYDGG
+1848 GKTWSDNLYDGG
-1860 AWTYEFQRDDNGSI
+1860 AWTYEFQKDDNGSI

-1885 DAEKAEFVSSVGS
+1885 DAENAEFVSSIGS
-1898 GDMLKSPKLIDSAT
+1898 GNMLKSPKLVDSAA
-1912 NRLGYKE
+1912 NKLGYKE
-1919 NGSYSLSA
+1919 NGSYSSSA

-1941 VGSTYYILTE
+1941 VGSTYYILAE

-1959 EITNYTT
+1959 EITNYTA
-1966 SSEWKLETGL
+1966 SSDWKLETGL
-1976 SSVGGKKKYL
+1976 SAVGGKKKYL

-2026 RKICVFEFDVSS
+2026 SKICVFEFDVSS

-2049 VATDKATRSNQ
+2049 VAKDNADRSSQ
-2060 VKISVQIDNKPPV
+2060 VKLSVQIDNKSPV
-2073 IEVNS
+2073 IEVSS

-2101 KLYFKITD
+2101 KLYLKVTD
-2109 SSDVPDT
+2109 SSEVPAAN
-2116 DFGNDSAE
+2116 FGNDSAE
-2124 KNQWE
+2124 KTQWE

-2137 GSWSII
+2137 GSWSVI
-2143 FNSGNNVSGN
+2143 FKTGNNIVGN
-2153 IDYYAKEGT
+2153 IDYYAHEGT
-2162 LNKYYDKLFIPS
+2162 LNGYYDKLFVPAS
-2174 SADKEAKPKDMYIWL
+2174 SETTAETKEMYIWL
-2189 YGEDSLGNVSVPTG
+2189 YGEDSLGNISVPTG
-2203 IYLNVN
+2203 IYLKVN
-2209 PQGDQPVVSVSYPEA
+2209 PQGDQPIILVSYPE
-2224 KTDKETSVGGTI
+2224 TDASVGGTI
-2236 RITGSTKIGA
+2236 RITGSAAVGTS
-2246 GSVTVDKVWIQIDPD
+2246 SVTVDSVWIQIDPSYD
-2261 YNETKG
+2261 GTFN
-2267 FDENWESELEFV
+2267 ENWEDELGILLDSVGLSEET
-2279 LSAANIAKSEY
+2279 Y
-2290 GIVSTGISEIG
+2290 GITATGVDAVG
-2301 NAILAKGSTA
+2301 NAIVANGSTA
-2311 SWNLTINANREF
+2311 SWNLTINSNREF
-2323 NTTSNRNMAIRV
+2323 NEKGTNRKMAIRV
-2335 WAYSSSGKLSE
+2335 WAYSSSKKLSE
-2346 SVVVPFV
+2346 SVVVPFE
-2353 LDPNSPVIGGTEEL
+2353 LDPNSPVIGGTKEL
-2367 YLVQYKD
+2367 YLVQYKNNQ
-2374 SNWGEI
+2374 NWGEI
-2380 VRKQK
+2380 ERQQK
-2385 FENNMWISGT
+2385 FENNMWIRGI

-2405 SGIGELTWSDYS
+2405 SGIKELNWTSDGKSVNIINDS
-2417 DNTTKSIDLIKSDYI
+2417 DKIKVADDIQSSSSY
-2432 RLLNNDKAVNNYR
+2432 KNYY
-2445 FSIPVGKDDLN
+2445 FSIPVGK
-2456 FGKLKYRIYAV
+2456 
-2467 EASGDKI
+2467 SGDSVGSLEYRLYAK
-2474 AESIFDFQYDNKAP
+2474 EGSVDNKDVENEFKFYYDNKAP
-2488 ELKATDAG
+2488 ELKATDAS
-2496 YRNELSMS
+2496 YKNELSKT

-2517 NGTVKEDSL
+2517 NGTVEEKTDTSS
-2526 YGANQSGFSRVILFF
+2526 GANQSGFSRVILFF
-2541 TRTLNNESYIV
+2541 TRTLNNESYVV
-2552 DPMLSSGNSGM
+2552 DPMLSSGESGM
-2563 ENALKLSDLTEKGG
+2563 GNALKLSALTEKGG
-2577 IYWQKRTFGYDSDS
+2577 IYWQERKFVYNSDS
-2591 GKIQLDEIPG
+2591 GKIELDELSK
-2601 NFIRSGGLCRIDDID
+2601 NYIRSGGLCRIDDID

-2638 AFTKNA
+2638 SSTTTA

-2658 NGTTNAFDFNISDD
+2658 NGTTNAFDFNLSDD

-2742 MFGSDDNNDGTV
+2742 MFGNDDNNDGTV

-2787 NVTIPLSKNDSG
+2787 KVTIPLSKNDTGS
-2799 NYSDVIN
+2799 YDDVIN

-2836 IYTVNDVVQLSNV
+2836 IYTVNDVVQLSAV

-2895 GATPGTDSNSAKLHI
+2895 GATAGIDSNKAELSI

-2938 VYYVDGIAQGH
+2938 VYYIDGVAQGH

-2954 DLPTGTFTAIKTGIY
+2954 DLPTATFAATKTGIY

-3039 FGNNGHEIKW
+3039 FGNNGHEIRW

-3084 IQRTENGKQ
+3084 VQRTENGKQ

-3160 SGGTVAFASDTTATG
+3160 SGGTVTFASDTAATG
-3175 TLATDGS
+3175 MLATDGS

-3206 VNNNEASGDYNRQPN
+3206 VNNNEASGDYNCQPN

-3277 YPTGMGA
+3277 YP
-3284 KVRITDC
+3284 
-3291 GKNGSY
+3291 NGTNN
-3297 EKSYDEEKGSLSYQ
+3297 SYQ
-3311 TWTTDWT
+3311 TWITDWT
-3318 GVNQVGFIF
+3318 GVNQIGFTY
-3327 DNNGNMF
+3327 DSKGTMF

-3340 DTYTPDKKVGR
+3340 DTYTPNMKAGR
-3351 FGLISNLWG
+3351 FGLISSKWG
-3360 SIADK
+3360 FISEY
-3365 SASWDKYSGYT
+3365 SASDDKFSGYT
-3376 KFRRLRLE
+3376 NYRRLRLE
-3384 YLGLTNKNGTY
+3384 YLGLARNGTY

-3407 SQFATVVPFGNTNL
+3407 SQFATVVPSGNTNL
-3421 SNLYMMYY
+3421 TNLYMMYY
-3429 DNTLG
+3429 DNVLG

-3442 YDTSWSYGSGWLDK
+3442 YDTTWSYGSDWLNK
-3456 VNLENDGF
+3456 VNLETFNF
-3464 TKASFSFGDFAD
+3464 NKSSFSFGDFAD
-3476 DAYNS
+3476 DAYNAS
-3481 NCSSDAAYNPNYATT
+3481 CKYYMNNNTIIDLTLYNPNYATT

-3565 VSTEWATPVAIL
+3565 VSTEWAAPVAIL

-3608 YYAYLDSYSSKF
+3608 YYAYLDSYSSQF

-3633 STGQYITMEVAKDT
+3633 STGQYITMEVAKDS

-3677 GPKSGV
+3677 GPKAGV

-3716 QSAQNGHLKGEIREI
+3716 QSAKNGHLKGEIREI
-3731 PKLYSTSGTGTEYAG
+3731 PKLYSGGTGTEYAG

>member
-1 MKRFLLPIISILFLV
+1 MKRFLLPIISVLFLV

-103 AEKSVPDGTYEATVT
+103 AGKSVPDGTYEATVT

-213 WGEKDGELAGIYESI
+213 WGEKEGELAGIYESI
-228 YGEEKAGTKL
+228 YGEEKAGTKS

-293 ESTDVSSR
+293 ESTDVGTR
-301 DVSSDVNFEI
+301 DVSSDINSEI
-311 QKVKAILESS
+311 QKVKSILESS

-331 PENSPIYSLSGF
+331 PENSPTYSLSGF
-343 EALTGKTEN
+343 DTLYEKTEN

-358 LNDSNDYGILSS
+358 FNNTNDYGILSS

-393 YFVPYIQN
+393 YFIPYIQN
-401 DDGTWSVSKKDSDRI
+401 DDGTWSVSRKDSDRI
-416 WVIKPYERDSEGIWK
+416 WVIKPYERDSEGNWK
-431 DTIDVSEFA
+431 DSIDVSEFE
-440 EEKQSKALAYFKD
+440 EEKQARALAYFKD
-453 VRKYIAT
+453 TRKYIAT

-473 TTEFLPIAT
+473 TTELLPIVT

-492 CDENFNS
+492 CDENLNS
-499 FINLNSYGFMFLS
+499 FINSNSYGFMFLS

-524 DGKIAK
+524 NGMAAK

-541 TISGKVTAEEKTN
+541 KISGKVTAEERTT

-562 NNKKVE
+562 NNKKIE
-568 IPGSVIPVFTS
+568 IESNPISTYTS

-584 EEQWELTVPNEYF
+584 EESWELTVPNEYF
-597 TKTIDENGNTISSN
+597 TKIVDKNGNIVDSNVSSN
-611 YTITVSAVCGS
+611 FTVTVSAVCGS
-622 RTTEKQIA
+622 RTTEKQVS
-630 VGYDVDGPVV
+630 VGYDIDGPVV
-640 EISSILPYA
+640 EIASVLPYA
-649 SISLEGGGKK
+649 ELSVEGGANK
-659 YTVNGTFNV
+659 YTVNGKFNV
-668 KVSVTDEFYKL
+668 KVTATDEFYKL
-679 SEAEKT
+679 SESEKIS
-685 TLAIFSD
+685 LSVFSD
-692 YGTANPKELYKY
+692 YGTANSKELY
-704 TTSDSNISKPIESR
+704 TFSTSSPNFSEEINSR
-718 KDLNGIDKKDLT
+718 VDLKDIDKKDLT

-741 KTVET
+741 KTVKT
-746 QTIYLDQDTDK
+746 QAIYLDQDTDK
-757 PTVKLTNAVLKE
+757 PTVKLTNAVLK
-769 DDAAEDYTNSYPTG
+769 DAEFDEDYTISYPTG
-783 GKKNLFLSSAP
+783 GKKNLFLSGAP
-794 INATISDDDGIE
+794 INATITDDDGIK
-806 SIEVNIYDEKN
+806 SITVNVYDETGN
-817 NKLEKNSKSIEKK
+817 FLDEKSIVLTESN
-830 DITSNPYPLT
+830 ITSNPYPLS
-840 FEVPSDIGI
+840 FEVPSDVGT

-854 IVKDT
+854 IVQDT
-859 ESGLQN
+859 ESELQN
-865 DKCKFYFMV
+865 EQCKFYFMV
-874 DIGKPSIIVNR
+874 DTGKPSIVVNE
-885 SSNGDYFG
+885 SANGKYFG
-893 KKSGTIHITGT
+893 KNGGTISVTGT
-904 YSGLAGL
+904 YSGLAGMKIYSQDETDKTKWNPIANQPAETSQTGTWSDEFSLDGL
-911 NIYRK
+911 NLE
-916 NGESITGK
+916 ESISSYK
-924 LNENSQSGT
+924 HSYKI
-933 WEDDFPVDTAIEE
+933 VDMKGRE
-946 SANPFESG
+946 SLA
-954 YVIKDTKERTS
+954 YLD
-965 EVSFK
+965 
-970 YYIDNTPPVV
+970 YYIDNTSPTVE
-980 TITKINDKN
+980 ITTEKHLIEDK
-989 LVEDRMFRF
+989 MFKF
-998 SGTSKDTAG
+998 SGVTEDPG
-1007 AGIASGLNSRWY
+1007 DNPSGMSSRWY
-1019 LLKKKNEVMPDRP
+1019 YLQKNTNATEQPASPASEKKAEEAKIW
-1032 DSERVAQEKG
+1032 QK
-1042 WKELSGVS
+1042 LSGIS
-1050 EEWNFTQEF
+1050 GSWNFTQTFEEGTTAEF
-1059 NEGLIENFC
+1059 G
-1068 EGEYILYVIAFDIA
+1068 EGEYTLYVIAFDIA
-1082 KNVSKLTSYN
+1082 KNAAEMKSYN
-1092 FAVDLNVPRI
+1092 FKVDLNVPEI
-1102 ETFYS
+1102 KTECY
-1107 ITNTEESSIAD
+1107 IGEESTTIENNNAV
-1118 SNSIAII
+1118 AITQ
-1125 EKPYIFKYKVTDT
+1125 KPYTFKYSVTDT
-1138 YGLASENPVSVK
+1138 FGLAENPVSVK

-1156 NGNPQE
+1156 NGTPVE
-1162 LTTENYKNN
+1162 LTTENYENN
-1171 YKDGTGSI
+1171 YNDGSGSI
-1179 TIFEKNENL
+1179 TIFEKSEETKNS
-1188 QSDGTYIYEIT
+1188 QPDGTYIYEIT
-1199 AKDSNNKV
+1199 TKDANNKT
-1207 STVKRTIVLDTTSPI
+1207 STVSRTIVLDTISPS

-1227 PDEKEWIT
+1227 PDENEWIT
-1235 TSNKIVVNGTATDEN
+1235 TSNNKITVNGTATDEN
-1250 GVKAVFYSTSSKEN
+1250 GVKAVFYSTDSKNPPTLE
-1264 APALDKNGSFNV
+1264 KNGSFNV
-1276 SEPWKKLTGTTS
+1276 SATWKKLPGTTS
-1288 WKIPDFGLKTGE
+1288 WKISDFKLSKGE
-1300 GNNLY
+1300 DNKLY

-1315 SEIIEKQFKYDG
+1315 SEIIEKPFKYDG

-1341 KDSETGE
+1341 KGSETGE
-1348 EVTLYNNYSGYLNGS
+1348 DITLDNNYSGYLNGS
-1363 TNKIKLEIK
+1363 INKIQLKIE

-1382 KISAIKDSE
+1382 TISAAKDSG
-1391 TSENWSLKTIG
+1391 TPENWSLKPIR

-1414 GRENSSQEKYLAAGI
+1414 GSENLSEEKYLADGI
-1429 YKISVVAADISG
+1429 YKISVVATDFSG

-1453 TEKPTIGTP
+1453 TEKPAIGTP
-1462 NLSVDPSTTNKSYN
+1462 TLSVDSNTPNKSSY
-1476 GYNFSASPILS
+1476 GYNSSASPTLS
-1487 ITPSDSGSG
+1487 INPNDYSGSG

-1506 GKLEGDIYAS
+1506 DKLGNAISIAS
-1516 TIDSPL
+1516 IDSPL
-1522 TKDSGVNKYSRKL
+1522 TKNSSGAGYSRRL
-1535 SLQEGTNYINVKVE
+1535 SLQEGTNYVNVKVE
-1549 DNAGNVSYYTT
+1549 DNAGNVTYYTT
-1560 DALTWNV
+1560 DGLTWNV
-1567 DKTGPIIAFESPDV
+1567 DKTGPIVAFESPDV

-1587 KVSQTYKIKVS
+1587 KVPQTYKIKIS
-1598 DELSGIR
+1598 DELSG

-1621 EDAAIAAQK
+1621 EDAAITAQN
-1630 PAIQKDSENNYYV
+1630 PVVQKDSENNYYV
-1643 TGTFTADDMGKI
+1643 TGTFSADDMGKI
-1655 QKGDSAELSVV
+1655 KKGDSAELSVE
-1666 LADAVGNESTG
+1666 LTDAVGNKAAG
-1677 KLTLTFDNTPPTVDI
+1677 KLTLTFDNTPPTVKI

-1697 AVVNGTVSISGTAKD
+1697 TVVNGTMSISGTAKD

-1718 VTVYRKKLLSGDAE
+1718 VTVYRTKLLSGDAD
-1732 DYLVDSGDYSGSYT
+1732 DYTVTSGKYSGTYT
-1746 KIKEFIGAEAYNW
+1746 KIKEFIGADAYNW
-1759 EISKFDTKDFADN
+1759 DILEFDTKAFADN
-1772 SSIIFYVIAEDT
+1772 SSIIFYAIAEDT
-1784 AGNTENAV
+1784 AGNTETAV

-1805 IKFTNLNIKNM
+1805 IKFTNLNIKDM
-1816 TSVNFK
+1816 TSGNFK

-1828 LYGTVTDDDGVLEL
+1828 LYGTVTDDDGVLAL

-1848 GKSWSDNLYDGG
+1848 GKTWSDNLYDGG
-1860 AWTYEFQRDDNGSI
+1860 AWTYEFQKDDNGSI
-1874 DSKHTLKFKVI
+1874 DNKHTLKFKVV
-1885 DAEKAEFVSSVGS
+1885 DAEKVEFISSIGS
-1898 GDMLKSPKLIDSAT
+1898 GNMLKSPKLIDSAA
-1912 NRLGYKE
+1912 NKLGYKE
-1919 NGSYSLSA
+1919 NGSYSFSV
-1927 DTNLYLQVDTKDPS
+1927 DTNLYLQVDTKDLS
-1941 VGSTYYILTE
+1941 VGSTYYILSE

-1959 EITNYTT
+1959 EVKNYTT
-1966 SSEWKLETGL
+1966 SSDWKLETGL
-1976 SSVGGKKKYL
+1976 SAVGGKKKYL
-1986 YWLIDSSDSSGIAS
+1986 YWLVDSSDSSGIAS

-2013 IKTVIVEKTDSPE
+2013 IRTVIVEKTDSPKS
-2026 RKICVFEFDVSS
+2026 KICVFEFDVSS

-2049 VATDKATRSNQ
+2049 VAKDNADRSSQ

-2073 IEVNS
+2073 IEVSS

-2109 SSDVPDT
+2109 SSDVPGT
-2116 DFGNDSAE
+2116 DSAE
-2124 KNQWE
+2124 KTQWE
-2129 EIDAYTST
+2129 EIDKYTST

-2153 IDYYAKEGT
+2153 IDYYAYEGT
-2162 LNKYYDKLFIPS
+2162 LNKYYDKLFTPPS
-2174 SADKEAKPKDMYIWL
+2174 SNKEATTKDMYIWL
-2189 YGEDSLGNVSVPTG
+2189 YGEDSLGNISVP
-2203 IYLNVN
+2203 ISVYLKVN
-2209 PQGDQPVVSVSYPEA
+2209 PQGDQPVVSVSYPES

-2246 GSVTVDKVWIQIDPD
+2246 GSATVDKVWIQIDPD
-2261 YNETKG
+2261 YNETNG
-2267 FDENWESELEFV
+2267 FDTNWEAKLEYI
-2279 LSAANIAKSEY
+2279 LNEADITKSEY

-2301 NAILAKGSTA
+2301 NAILAKGATA

-2380 VRKQK
+2380 ARKQK

-2445 FSIPVGKDDLN
+2445 FSIPIGKNDLN

-2474 AESIFDFQYDNKAP
+2474 AESILDFQYDNKAP

-2496 YRNELSMS
+2496 YRNELSKS

-2526 YGANQSGFSRVILFF
+2526 YGANQSGFSRVMLFF

-2552 DPMLSSGNSGM
+2552 DPMLSSGNFGM

-2577 IYWQKRTFGYDSDS
+2577 IYWQKRTFVYNSDS
-2591 GKIQLDEIPG
+2591 GKIVLDELPG
-2601 NFIRSGGLCRIDDID
+2601 DYIRSGGLCRIDDID

-2628 VTLKTVPAVN
+2628 VTLKTVPSVN
-2638 AFTKNA
+2638 ASTTTA

-2658 NGTTNAFDFNISDD
+2658 NGTTNAFDFSLSDD
-2672 PTTNGDGDQMVE
+2672 PTINGDGDQMVE

-2799 NYSDVIN
+2799 NYNDVIN
-2806 IKGNFCVRPEIVGGN
+2806 IKGKFCVRPEIVGGN

-2836 IYTVNDVVQLSNV
+2836 IYAVDDIVRLSNV

-2857 SENSNLDDI
+2857 SAESNLNDI
-2866 VISLKDMI
+2866 TISLKDMI
-2874 SNNLTDGANT
+2874 SNGLTDGANT

-2895 GATPGTDSNSAKLHI
+2895 GAIPGTDSNSANLHI

-2938 VYYVDGIAQGH
+2938 VYYVDGVAQGH

-2954 DLPTGTFTAIKTGIY
+2954 DLPTATFTATKTGIY

-2983 TASDNAMIKE
+2983 SASDNAMIKE
-2993 LRMTIPGLFADKVVG
+2993 LRMTIPGLFTDKVVG
-3008 EYSYSATNGWAWK
+3008 EYSYSATNGWSWK
-3021 SNGDLDT
+3021 SNGNLET
-3028 DGFAAEIENTS
+3028 DGFAADIENTS

-3055 AQIKNVAVADV
+3055 SQVQKVAVADV

-3084 IQRTENGKQ
+3084 VQRTENGKQ

-3099 AYKMDVVPYITGLDT
+3099 AYKMDVVPYISGLDT

-3160 SGGTVAFASDTTATG
+3160 SDGTVTFASDTTATG

-3206 VNNNEASGDYNRQPN
+3206 KNNNEASGDYNRQPN

-3236 WEINSKAAIAESGEL
+3236 WEINSKAALAESGEL

-3277 YPTGMGA
+3277 YP
-3284 KVRITDC
+3284 
-3291 GKNGSY
+3291 NGTNN
-3297 EKSYDEEKGSLSYQ
+3297 SYQ
-3311 TWTTDWT
+3311 TWITDWT
-3318 GVNQVGFIF
+3318 GVNQIGFTY
-3327 DNNGNMF
+3327 DSKGTMF

-3340 DTYTPDKKVGR
+3340 DTYTPNKKVGR
-3351 FGLISNLWG
+3351 FGLISSKWG
-3360 SIADK
+3360 IISDK
-3365 SASWDKYSGYT
+3365 SASDDKFSGYT
-3376 KFRRLRLE
+3376 KYHRLRLE
-3384 YLGLTNKNGTY
+3384 YLGLARNGTY

-3407 SQFATVVPFGNTNL
+3407 SQFATVVPSANTNL
-3421 SNLYMMYY
+3421 TNLYMIYY

-3442 YDTSWSYGSGWLDK
+3442 YDTSWSYGRNGV
-3456 VNLENDGF
+3456 VNLEESGF
-3464 TKASFSFGDFAD
+3464 DKASFSFGDFAD
-3476 DAYNS
+3476 DAYNESCVS
-3481 NCSSDAAYNPNYATT
+3481 NLNAYNPNYATT

-3608 YYAYLDSYSSKF
+3608 YYAYLDSYSSQF

-3677 GPKSGV
+3677 GPKPGV

-3746 EKNGIAGGN
+3746 SKNGIAGGN
-3755 GTANP
+3755 GTSNP

>member
-1 MKRFLLPIISILFLV
+1 MKRFLLPVISIFFLM
-16 AAFFASCDVGLGE
+16 AAVFSSCEVGLGE
-29 AVDTMPPTVSI
+29 SVDTMPPTVSI

-51 SFVMNGTCSDESGVA
+51 SFEMSGTCSDESGLA

-103 AEKSVPDGTYEATVT
+103 AGKSVPDGTYEATVT

-181 VVSIYEDAAKTKHI
+181 VVSIYEDAARTKHI

-213 WGEKDGELAGIYESI
+213 WGEKEGELAGIYESI
-228 YGEEKAGTKL
+228 YGEEKSGTKA

-257 DTGNSRNAYYLYK
+257 DTGNSRDAYYLYK
-270 DIYADLLKKY
+270 DIYTDLLKKY

-293 ESTDVSSR
+293 ESTDVGSR
-301 DVSSDVNFEI
+301 DATSDIDAEI
-311 QKVKAILESS
+311 QKVKTILESS

-331 PENSPIYSLSGF
+331 PENSPTYSLSGF
-343 EALTGKTEN
+343 ETLYGKTEN

-358 LNDSNDYGILSS
+358 FNNTNDYGILSS
-370 SSITVKFSAGLDK
+370 SSMTVKFSAGLDK

-393 YFVPYIQN
+393 YFIPYIQN
-401 DDGTWSVSKKDSDRI
+401 DDGTWDVSRKDSDRI
-416 WVIKPYERDSEGIWK
+416 WVIKPYERDSEGNWK
-431 DTIDVSEFA
+431 DTIDVSEFP

-492 CDENFNS
+492 CDENLNS
-499 FINLNSYGFMFLS
+499 FINSNSYGFMFLS

-524 DGKIAK
+524 NGMAAK

-541 TISGKVTAEEKTN
+541 KISGKVSAEEKSS
-554 VKITVQDK
+554 VRITVQDK
-562 NNKKVE
+562 NNNKVE
-568 IPGSVIPVFTS
+568 IPESIIPVFTS

-584 EEQWELTVPNEYF
+584 EEAWELTVPNEYF
-597 TKTIDENGNTISSN
+597 TKTVDENGNTISSN
-611 YTITVSAVCGS
+611 YTVTVSAICGS
-622 RTTEKQIA
+622 RITEKQIA

-640 EISSILPYA
+640 EISSVLPYA
-649 SISLEGGGKK
+649 SISLEENSKK
-659 YTVNGTFNV
+659 YTVNGTFAV
-668 KVSVTDEFYKL
+668 RVTVADEFYKL
-679 SEAEKT
+679 SETEKT

-692 YGTANPKELYKY
+692 YGTANPRELYIY
-704 TTSDSNISKPIESR
+704 STSDSNISHEINSR
-718 KDLNGIDKKDLT
+718 EKLKDIDKKDLE
-730 IVVTAYDYAGN
+730 IVVTSYDYAGN
-741 KTVET
+741 KTVKI
-746 QTIYLDQDTDK
+746 QSIYLDQDTDK
-757 PTVKLTNAVLKE
+757 PIVKLTNAILK
-769 DDAAEDYTNSYPTG
+769 DDDSAEDYTNSYPSG

-794 INATISDDDGIE
+794 VNATISDDDGIE
-806 SIEVNIYDEKN
+806 SIEVNIYDENN
-817 NKLEKNSKSIEKK
+817 NKIEKNSKLIEKK
-830 DITSNPYPLT
+830 DITSNPYPLA
-840 FEVPSDIGI
+840 FEVPSDIGT

-859 ESGLQN
+859 ESGLKN
-865 DKCKFYFMV
+865 EKCKFYFMV
-874 DIGKPSIIVNR
+874 DTGKPSIVVNK
-885 SSNGDYFG
+885 SSNGEYFG
-893 KKSGTIHITGT
+893 KKGGKIHITGT

-911 NIYRK
+911 KIYRK
-916 NGESITGK
+916 NGAAITGTI
-924 LNENSQSGT
+924 NENSQNGT
-933 WEDDFPVDTAIEE
+933 WEDDFPIDSSVEE
-946 SANPFESG
+946 SANPFESS
-954 YVIKDTKERTS
+954 YVIEDTKERKT
-965 EVSFK
+965 EVTFK
-970 YYIDNTPPVV
+970 YYVDNTLPKV
-980 TITKINDKN
+980 TITKINDKD
-989 LVEDRMFRF
+989 LVEDKIFKF
-998 SGTSKDTAG
+998 SGTTKDVAG
-1007 AGIASGLNSRWY
+1007 SGSASGLNSRWY
-1019 LLKKKNEVMPDRP
+1019 LLKKKTEDIPNKP
-1032 DSERVAQEKG
+1032 DSENDAQESG
-1042 WKELSGVS
+1042 WKELAGVS

-1059 NEGLIENFC
+1059 NDETGDFC
-1068 EGEYILYVIAFDIA
+1068 EGEYVLYVIAFDVA
-1082 KNVSKLTSYN
+1082 KNISEKVSYPFS
-1092 FAVDLNVPRI
+1092 VDLNVPRI
-1102 ETFYS
+1102 ETSYFVDKS
-1107 ITNTEESSIAD
+1107 DGSSVIIAD
-1118 SNSIAII
+1118 SNAISIT
-1125 EKPYIFKYKVTDT
+1125 EKPYTLRYTIKDT
-1138 YGLASENPVSVK
+1138 FGLESENPVSVK

-1156 NGNPQE
+1156 NGNPQGLE
-1162 LTTENYKNN
+1162 DSNYKNVYN
-1171 YKDGTGSI
+1171 NGNGSI
-1179 TIFEKNENL
+1179 VIFEKSGETKNP
-1188 QSDGTYIYEIT
+1188 QPDGTYIYEIT
-1199 AKDSNNKV
+1199 AKDAKGKT
-1207 STVKRTIVLDTTSPI
+1207 STVNRTIVLDTTSPI
-1222 IEIIS
+1222 IEIVS
-1227 PDEKEWIT
+1227 PDENEWIT
-1235 TSNKIVVNGTATDEN
+1235 TSNNKIVVNGTATDEN
-1250 GVKAVFYSTSSKEN
+1250 GIKAVFYSTSLKEN
-1264 APALDKNGSFNV
+1264 IPTLDENDSFKF
-1276 SEPWKKLTGTTS
+1276 SEPWKKLAGTTS
-1288 WKIPDFGLKTGE
+1288 WKISDFNLNPGDDNK
-1300 GNNLY
+1300 LY

-1327 EAPKIDSVKITKFA
+1327 DAPKIESVKITKFA
-1341 KDSETGE
+1341 KDSESGE
-1348 EVTLYNNYSGYLNGS
+1348 EVILDNNYSGYLNGFI
-1363 TNKIKLEIK
+1363 NKIKLKIS
-1372 TSDNYKLDTV
+1372 TSDNYKLNNV
-1382 KISAIKDSE
+1382 QISAAKDSGN
-1391 TSENWSLKTIG
+1391 SENWSFEETIG
-1402 ISTDSTS
+1402 ISTYSTS

-1414 GRENSSQEKYLAAGI
+1414 GSENSSQEKYLKDGI
-1429 YKISVVAADISG
+1429 YKISVVATDFSG
-1441 QSVTNQYTITID
+1441 QSVTNQYEITID
-1453 TEKPTIGTP
+1453 TEKPAVGAPSLSAEP
-1462 NLSVDPSTTNKSYN
+1462 NTSKN
-1476 GYNFSASPILS
+1476 GYNSSASPILS

-1501 YMVSS
+1501 YMISFD
-1506 GKLEGDIYAS
+1506 KLGDAISTAS
-1516 TIDSPL
+1516 IDSPL
-1522 TKDSGVNKYSRKL
+1522 TKNSSGGGYSRKL

-1549 DNAGNVSYYTT
+1549 DNAGNVTYYTT

-1567 DKTGPIIAFESPDV
+1567 DKTGPIVAFESPDV

-1598 DELSGIR
+1598 DEFSGI
-1605 IIEGSE
+1605 IDASE

-1621 EDAAIAAQK
+1621 EDAVIESQK
-1630 PAIQKDSENNYYV
+1630 PVVQKDSENNYYV
-1643 TGTFTADDMGKI
+1643 TGTFSADDMGKI
-1655 QKGDSAELSVV
+1655 QKGDSAELSVE
-1666 LADAVGNESTG
+1666 LADAVGNKAAG
-1677 KLTLTFDNTPPTVDI
+1677 KLTLTFDNTPPTVKI

-1697 AVVNGTVSISGTAKD
+1697 TVVNGTMSISGTAKD

-1718 VTVYRKKLLSGDAE
+1718 VTVYRTKLLSGDAD
-1732 DYLVDSGDYSGSYT
+1732 DYTVTSGEYSGTYT
-1746 KIKEFIGAEAYNW
+1746 KIKEFIGADAYNW
-1759 EISKFDTKDFADN
+1759 EIPEFDTKDFADN
-1772 SSIIFYVIAEDT
+1772 SSIIFYAIAEDT
-1784 AGNTENAV
+1784 AGNTETAV

-1805 IKFTNLNIKNM
+1805 IKFTNLNIKDM
-1816 TSVNFK
+1816 TSGNFK

-1828 LYGTVTDDDGVLEL
+1828 LYGTVTDDDGVLAL

-1848 GKSWSDNLYDGG
+1848 GKTWSDNLYDGG
-1860 AWTYEFQRDDNGSI
+1860 AWTYEFQKNDNGSI
-1874 DSKHTLKFKVI
+1874 DNKHTLKFKVV
-1885 DAEKAEFVSSVGS
+1885 DAEKVEFVSSIGS
-1898 GDMLKSPKLIDSAT
+1898 GNMLKSPKLIDSAA
-1912 NRLGYKE
+1912 NKLGYKE
-1919 NGSYSLSA
+1919 NGSYSSSA
-1927 DTNLYLQVDTKDPS
+1927 DTNLYLQVDTKDPL
-1941 VGSTYYILTE
+1941 VGSTYYILSE

-1959 EITNYTT
+1959 EVKNYTT
-1966 SSEWKLETGL
+1966 SSDWKLETGL
-1976 SSVGGKKKYL
+1976 SAVGGKKKYL
-1986 YWLIDSSDSSGIAS
+1986 YWLVDSSDSSGIAS

-2013 IKTVIVEKTDSPE
+2013 IRTVIVEKTDSPKS
-2026 RKICVFEFDVSS
+2026 KICVFEFDVSS

-2049 VATDKATRSNQ
+2049 VAKDNADRSSQ

-2073 IEVNS
+2073 IEVSS

-2101 KLYFKITD
+2101 KLYLKVTD
-2109 SSDVPDT
+2109 SSDVPEVN
-2116 DFGNDSAE
+2116 FENDSAE
-2124 KNQWE
+2124 KTQWE
-2129 EIDAYTST
+2129 EIDEYTST

-2143 FNSGNNVSGN
+2143 FKTGNNIVGN
-2153 IDYYAKEGT
+2153 IDYYAHEGT
-2162 LNKYYDKLFIPS
+2162 LNGYYDKLFVPTS
-2174 SADKEAKPKDMYIWL
+2174 SETKAETKEMYIWL
-2189 YGEDSLGNVSVPTG
+2189 YGEDSLGNISVPSG
-2203 IYLNVN
+2203 IYLKVN
-2209 PQGDQPVVSVSYPEA
+2209 PQGDQPIVLVSYPEPDA
-2224 KTDKETSVGGTI
+2224 SVGGTI
-2236 RITGSTKIGA
+2236 RITGSAAVGTS
-2246 GSVTVDKVWIQIDPD
+2246 SVTVDSVWIQIDPSYD
-2261 YNETKG
+2261 GTFN
-2267 FDENWESELEFV
+2267 ENWEDELETLLASV
-2279 LSAANIAKSEY
+2279 DLSKESY
-2290 GIVSTGISEIG
+2290 GITATGVEAVG
-2301 NAILAKGSTA
+2301 NAIVANGSTA
-2311 SWNLTINANREF
+2311 SWNLTINSNREF
-2323 NTTSNRNMAIRV
+2323 NEKGTNRKMAIRV
-2335 WAYSSSGKLSE
+2335 WAYSSSKKLSE
-2346 SVVVPFV
+2346 SVVVPFE
-2353 LDPNSPVIGGTEEL
+2353 LDPNSPVIGGTKEL
-2367 YLVQYKD
+2367 YLVQYKNNQ
-2374 SNWGEI
+2374 NWGEI
-2380 VRKQK
+2380 ERQQK
-2385 FENNMWISGT
+2385 FENNMWIRGI

-2405 SGIGELTWSDYS
+2405 SGIKELNWTADGKSVNIINDSD
-2417 DNTTKSIDLIKSDYI
+2417 KIKVADDIQSSSSY
-2432 RLLNNDKAVNNYR
+2432 KNYY
-2445 FSIPVGKDDLN
+2445 FSIPVGK
-2456 FGKLKYRIYAV
+2456 
-2467 EASGDKI
+2467 SGDSVGSLEYRLYAK
-2474 AESIFDFQYDNKAP
+2474 EGSVDNKDVENEFKFYYDNKAP

-2496 YRNELSMS
+2496 YKNELSKT

-2517 NGTVKEDSL
+2517 NGTVEEKTDTSS
-2526 YGANQSGFSRVILFF
+2526 GANQSGFSRVILFF
-2541 TRTLNNESYIV
+2541 TRTLNNESYVV
-2552 DPMLSSGNSGM
+2552 DPMLSSGDSGM
-2563 ENALKLSDLTEKGG
+2563 DNALKLSGLTKKGG
-2577 IYWQKRTFGYDSDS
+2577 IYWQERKFVYNSDS
-2591 GKIQLDEIPG
+2591 GKIELDEIPG
-2601 NFIRSGGLCRIDDID
+2601 NYIRSGGLCRIDDID

-2638 AFTKNA
+2638 SSTTTA

-2658 NGTTNAFDFNISDD
+2658 NGTTNAFDFTLSDD

-2742 MFGSDDNNDGTV
+2742 MFGNDDNNDGTV

-2787 NVTIPLSKNDSG
+2787 KVTIPLSKNDSG
-2799 NYSDVIN
+2799 TYNDVIN

-2836 IYTVNDVVQLSNV
+2836 IYTVNDVVRLSDV

-2895 GATPGTDSNSAKLHI
+2895 GATAGIDSNKAELNI

-2930 WNSVTDNS
+2930 WNSVADNS
-2938 VYYVDGIAQGH
+2938 VYYVDGVAQGH

-2954 DLPTGTFTAIKTGIY
+2954 DLPTGTFTATGKGIF

-3008 EYSYSATNGWAWK
+3008 EYSYSATNGWSWK
-3021 SNGDLDT
+3021 SNDDFEIE
-3028 DGFAAEIENTS
+3028 GFAAEIENTS

-3084 IQRTENGKQ
+3084 VQRTENGKQ

-3123 PSVYGRT
+3123 PFVYGRT

-3160 SGGTVAFASDTTATG
+3160 SGGTVTFASDASANG
-3175 TLATDGS
+3175 TLAADGS

-3196 SVNGIESLNN
+3196 SVNKIESLNN
-3206 VNNNEASGDYNRQPN
+3206 VNNNDADGDYNRQPN

-3277 YPTGMGA
+3277 YPEGT
-3284 KVRITDC
+3284 
-3291 GKNGSY
+3291 
-3297 EKSYDEEKGSLSYQ
+3297 KSSYQ
-3311 TWTTDWT
+3311 TWITDWT
-3318 GVNQVGFIF
+3318 GVNQIGFTY
-3327 DNNGNMF
+3327 DSKGTMF

-3340 DTYTPDKKVGR
+3340 DTYTPNKKVGR
-3351 FGLISNLWG
+3351 FGLISSKWG
-3360 SIADK
+3360 IISDK
-3365 SASWDKYSGYT
+3365 SASNDKFSGYT
-3376 KFRRLRLE
+3376 KYHRLRLE
-3384 YLGLTNKNGTY
+3384 YLGLARNGTY

-3407 SQFATVVPFGNTNL
+3407 SQFATVVPSANTNL
-3421 SNLYMMYY
+3421 TNLYMIYY

-3442 YDTSWSYGSGWLDK
+3442 YDTSWSCGGNGV
-3456 VNLENDGF
+3456 VNLEGDGF
-3464 TKASFSFGDFAD
+3464 NKASFSFGDFAD
-3476 DAYNS
+3476 DAYNESCVS
-3481 NCSSDAAYNPNYATT
+3481 NLNAYNPNYATT

-3516 YYSIAAVPSSDGNS
+3516 YYSIAAVPSTDGNS

-3553 LTNAGKRNSAGA
+3553 LANAGKRNSTGA
-3565 VSTEWATPVAIL
+3565 VSTEWAAPVAIL

-3589 DDDNHIHIAAYSRK
+3589 DDDGHVHIAAYSRK

-3608 YYAYLDSYSSKF
+3608 YYAYLDSYGSQF

-3633 STGQYITMEVAKDT
+3633 STGQYITMEVAKD
-3647 SGNNIPYI
+3647 SNGNNIPYI

-3677 GPKSGV
+3677 GPKPGV

-3731 PKLYSTSGTGTEYAG
+3731 PRLYSTTGTGTEYAG
-3746 EKNGIAGGN
+3746 LKNGIAGGN
-3755 GTANP
+3755 GTSNP

>member
-1 MKRFLLPIISILFLV
+1 MKRFLLPVISIFFLM
-16 AAFFASCDVGLGE
+16 AAVFSSCEVGLGE
-29 AVDTMPPTVSI
+29 SVDTMPPTVSI

-51 SFVMNGTCSDESGVA
+51 SFVMNGTCSDESGIA

-103 AEKSVPDGTYEATVT
+103 AGKSVPDGTYEATVT

-125 KTSATK
+125 KTFATK

-156 QTYDTYG
+156 QIYDTYG

-213 WGEKDGELAGIYESI
+213 WGEKEGELAGIYESI
-228 YGEEKAGTKL
+228 YGEEKAGTKS

-293 ESTDVSSR
+293 ESTDVGTR
-301 DVSSDVNFEI
+301 DVSSDINSEI
-311 QKVKAILESS
+311 QKVKSILESS

-331 PENSPIYSLSGF
+331 PENSPTYSLSGF
-343 EALTGKTEN
+343 DTLYEKTEN

-358 LNDSNDYGILSS
+358 FNNTNDYGILSS

-393 YFVPYIQN
+393 YFIPYIQN
-401 DDGTWSVSKKDSDRI
+401 DDGTWSVSKKDGDRI
-416 WVIKPYERDSEGIWK
+416 WVIKPYERDSNGNWK
-431 DTIDVSEFA
+431 DTIDVSEFP

-473 TTEFLPIAT
+473 TTEFLPVAT
-482 GKIYALGATG
+482 GRIYVLGATG
-492 CDENFNS
+492 CDENLNS
-499 FINLNSYGFMFLS
+499 FINSNSYGFMFLS

-524 DGKIAK
+524 DGKVAK
-530 SSWYVKKDSGM
+530 SSWYIKKDSGM

-568 IPGSVIPVFTS
+568 IPGTVIPEFTS

-584 EEQWELTVPNEYF
+584 EESWELNIPNEYF

-630 VGYDVDGPVV
+630 VGYDVDGPIV
-640 EISSILPYA
+640 EISSVLPYA
-649 SISLEGGGKK
+649 SISLEGGAKK
-659 YTVNGTFNV
+659 YTVNGAFNV
-668 KVSVTDEFYKL
+668 KVTVTDEFYKL
-679 SEAEKT
+679 SETEKT

-692 YGTANPKELYKY
+692 YGTAKSKELYKY
-704 TTSDSNISKPIESR
+704 STSDSNISHEIKSR
-718 KDLNGIDKKDLT
+718 ENLNSVDKKDLT

-769 DDAAEDYTNSYPTG
+769 DDVAEDYTTSYPTG
-783 GKKNLFLSSAP
+783 GKKNLFLSGAP
-794 INATISDDDGIE
+794 INATIADDDGIE
-806 SIEVNIYDEKN
+806 SIEVNTYDENN
-817 NKLEKNSKSIEKK
+817 NKIEKNSKLIEKK

-865 DKCKFYFMV
+865 NKCKFYFMV
-874 DIGKPSIIVNR
+874 DTGKPSIVVNR

-893 KKSGTIHITGT
+893 KKGGTIHITGT

-911 NIYRK
+911 KICRQ
-916 NGESITGK
+916 NGESITGE
-924 LNENSQSGT
+924 LNEKSQSGT
-933 WEDDFPVDTAIEE
+933 WEDEFPIGSSVEE
-946 SANPFESG
+946 SENPFESS
-954 YVIKDTKERTS
+954 YIIKDTKERTA

-970 YYIDNTPPVV
+970 YYIDNTPPEVA
-980 TITKINDKN
+980 ITKINDKG
-989 LVEDRMFRF
+989 LVEDKMFRF
-998 SGTSKDTAG
+998 SGTTKDFAG
-1007 AGIASGLNSRWY
+1007 SGIASGLNSRWY
-1019 LLKKKNEVMPDRP
+1019 LLKKKTEATPDKP
-1032 DSERVAQEKG
+1032 DSEKVAQENG

-1059 NEGLIENFC
+1059 DEGITENFC
-1068 EGEYILYVIAFDIA
+1068 EGEYTLYVIAFDIA
-1082 KNVSKLTSYN
+1082 KNVSEITSYQ

-1102 ETFYS
+1102 ETLYS
-1107 ITNTEESSIAD
+1107 INNDKKTPIAD
-1118 SNSIAII
+1118 SNAIAII
-1125 EKPYIFKYKVTDT
+1125 KKPYIFNYSVVDT
-1138 YGLASENPVSVK
+1138 FGLAAENPVSVK

-1156 NGNPQE
+1156 NGTSEE
-1162 LTTENYKNN
+1162 LTTENYENN
-1171 YKDGTGSI
+1171 YKDGSGSI
-1179 TIFEKNENL
+1179 TIFEKSGETRNS
-1188 QSDGTYIYEIT
+1188 QPDGTYIYEIT
-1199 AKDSNNKV
+1199 AKDANNKT
-1207 STVKRTIVLDTTSPI
+1207 SMVKRTIVLDTTSPI

-1235 TSNKIVVNGTATDEN
+1235 TPNNKIVVNGTATDEN
-1250 GVKAVFYSTSSKEN
+1250 GVKAVFYSTTSKEN
-1264 APALDKNGSFNV
+1264 VPTLDENGSFNV
-1276 SEPWKKLTGTTS
+1276 SGSWKKLPGTTS
-1288 WKIPDFGLKTGE
+1288 WKIPDFNLNPGE
-1300 GNNLY
+1300 DNKLY
-1305 LIAFDIYGNK
+1305 LVAFDIYGNK
-1315 SEIIEKQFKYDG
+1315 SEITEEQFKYDG
-1327 EAPKIDSVKITKFA
+1327 EAPKIESVKITKFA
-1341 KDSETGE
+1341 KDSESGE
-1348 EVTLYNNYSGYLNGS
+1348 EVTFDNNYSGYLNGS
-1363 TNKIKLEIK
+1363 INMIKLEVK
-1372 TSDNYKLDTV
+1372 TSDNYKLNTV
-1382 KISAIKDSE
+1382 KISAAKDSGD
-1391 TSENWSLKTIG
+1391 SENWSLKENIG
-1402 ISTDSTS
+1402 IPTDSTS

-1414 GRENSSQEKYLAAGI
+1414 GSENSSNNENNEKYLADGT
-1429 YKISVVAADISG
+1429 YKISVVATDFSS

-1453 TEKPTIGTP
+1453 TEKPAVGTP
-1462 NLSVDPSTTNKSYN
+1462 TLNADSNTNTSNN
-1476 GYNFSASPILS
+1476 GYNSNASPILS

-1506 GKLEGDIYAS
+1506 SKLEGGISAS

-1522 TKDSGVNKYSRKL
+1522 TKNSSGTGYSRKL

-1549 DNAGNVSYYTT
+1549 DNAGNVTYYTT

-1567 DKTGPIIAFESPDV
+1567 DKTGPIVAFESPDV

-1587 KVSQTYKIKVS
+1587 KVKQIYKIKVS
-1598 DELSGIR
+1598 DELSGIAD
-1605 IIEGSE
+1605 GSK

-1621 EDAAIAAQK
+1621 EDAAIEAQN
-1630 PAIQKDSENNYYV
+1630 PVVQKDSENNYYV
-1643 TGTFTADDMGKI
+1643 TGTFSADDMGKI
-1655 QKGDSAELSVV
+1655 QKGDSAELSVE
-1666 LADAVGNESTG
+1666 LADAVGNKAAG
-1677 KLTLTFDNTPPTVDI
+1677 KLTLTFDNTPPIVKI

-1697 AVVNGTVSISGTAKD
+1697 TIVNGTMSISGTAKD

-1718 VTVYRKKLLSGDAE
+1718 VTVYRTKLLSGDAD
-1732 DYLVDSGDYSGSYT
+1732 DYTVISGEYSGTYT
-1746 KIKEFIGAEAYNW
+1746 KIKEFIGADAYNW
-1759 EISKFDTKDFADN
+1759 EIPEFDTKDFADN
-1772 SSIIFYVIAEDT
+1772 SSIIFYAIAEDT
-1784 AGNTENAV
+1784 AGNTETAV

-1805 IKFTNLNIKNM
+1805 IKFTNLNIKDM
-1816 TSVNFK
+1816 TSGNFK

-1828 LYGTVTDDDGVLEL
+1828 LYGTVTDDDGVLAL

-1848 GKSWSDNLYDGG
+1848 GKTWSDNLYDGG
-1860 AWTYEFQRDDNGSI
+1860 AWTYEFQKDDNGAI
-1874 DSKHTLKFKVI
+1874 DNKHTLKFKVV
-1885 DAEKAEFVSSVGS
+1885 DAEKLEFVSSIGS
-1898 GDMLKSPKLIDSAT
+1898 GNMLKSPKLIDSAA
-1912 NRLGYKE
+1912 NKLGYKE
-1919 NGSYSLSA
+1919 NGSYSSSA

-1941 VGSTYYILTE
+1941 VGSTYYILSE
-1951 ERKSFTDE
+1951 ERKAFTDE
-1959 EITNYTT
+1959 EVKNYTT
-1966 SSEWKLETGL
+1966 SSDWKLETGL
-1976 SSVGGKKKYL
+1976 SAVGGKKKYL
-1986 YWLIDSSDSSGIAS
+1986 YWLVDSSDSSGIAS

-2013 IKTVIVEKTDSPE
+2013 IRTVIVEKTDSPKS
-2026 RKICVFEFDVSS
+2026 KICVFEFDVSS

-2049 VATDKATRSNQ
+2049 VAKDNADRSSQ

-2073 IEVNS
+2073 IEVSS

-2109 SSDVPDT
+2109 SSDVPEAN
-2116 DFGNDSAE
+2116 FGNDSAE
-2124 KNQWE
+2124 KTQWE
-2129 EIDAYTST
+2129 EIDEYTST

-2143 FNSGNNVSGN
+2143 FNSGNNVRGN
-2153 IDYYAKEGT
+2153 IDYYAHEGT
-2162 LNKYYDKLFIPS
+2162 LNKYYDKLFTPPS
-2174 SADKEAKPKDMYIWL
+2174 SDKEATTKDMYIWL
-2189 YGEDSLGNVSVPTG
+2189 YGEDSLGNISVP
-2203 IYLNVN
+2203 IRVYLKVN
-2209 PQGDQPVVSVSYPEA
+2209 PQGDQPVVSVSYPES

-2246 GSVTVDKVWIQIDPD
+2246 GSATVDKVWIQIDPD
-2261 YNETKG
+2261 YNETNG
-2267 FDENWESELEFV
+2267 FDTNWEAKLEYI
-2279 LSAANIAKSEY
+2279 LNEADITKSEY

-2301 NAILAKGSTA
+2301 NAILAKGATA

-2380 VRKQK
+2380 ARKQK

-2445 FSIPVGKDDLN
+2445 FSIPIGKNDLN

-2474 AESIFDFQYDNKAP
+2474 AESILDFQYDNKAP

-2496 YRNELSMS
+2496 YRNELSKS

-2563 ENALKLSDLTEKGG
+2563 ENALKLSELTKKGG
-2577 IYWQKRTFGYDSDS
+2577 IYWQKRTFVYNSDS
-2591 GKIQLDEIPG
+2591 GKIVLDELPG
-2601 NFIRSGGLCRIDDID
+2601 DYIRSGGLCRIDDID

-2628 VTLKTVPAVN
+2628 VTLKTVPSVN
-2638 AFTKNA
+2638 ASTTTA

-2658 NGTTNAFDFNISDD
+2658 NGTTNAFDFRLSDD

-2742 MFGSDDNNDGTV
+2742 MFGNDDNNDGTV

-2787 NVTIPLSKNDSG
+2787 KVTIPLSKNDSG
-2799 NYSDVIN
+2799 TYNDVIN

-2836 IYTVNDVVQLSNV
+2836 IYTVNDVVRLSDV

-2895 GATPGTDSNSAKLHI
+2895 GATAGIDSNKAELNI

-2938 VYYVDGIAQGH
+2938 VYYVDGVAQGH

-2954 DLPTGTFTAIKTGIY
+2954 DLPTGTFTATGKGIS

-3008 EYSYSATNGWAWK
+3008 EYSYSATNGWSWK
-3021 SNGDLDT
+3021 SNGDLET

-3055 AQIKNVAVADV
+3055 AKIQKVAVADV

-3084 IQRTENGKQ
+3084 VQRTESGKQ

-3144 SGSVNAETIIV
+3144 SGTVNAETIIV

-3160 SGGTVAFASDTTATG
+3160 SGGTVTFASDTTSTG
-3175 TLATDGS
+3175 TLAADGS
-3182 VTIPKDAKS
+3182 VAIPANAKS

-3206 VNNNEASGDYNRQPN
+3206 VNNNESSGDYNRQPN

-3277 YPTGMGA
+3277 YPDGT
-3284 KVRITDC
+3284 
-3291 GKNGSY
+3291 KN
-3297 EKSYDEEKGSLSYQ
+3297 SYQ
-3311 TWTTDWT
+3311 TWITDWT
-3318 GVNQVGFIF
+3318 GVNQIGFTY
-3327 DNNGNMF
+3327 DSKGTMF

-3340 DTYTPDKKVGR
+3340 DTYTPNRKAGR
-3351 FGLISNLWG
+3351 FGLISSKWG
-3360 SIADK
+3360 IISDK
-3365 SASWDKYSGYT
+3365 SASNDKYSGYT
-3376 KFRRLRLE
+3376 KYHRLRLE
-3384 YLGLTNKNGTY
+3384 YLGLARNGTY

-3407 SQFATVVPFGNTNL
+3407 SQFATVVPSGNTNL
-3421 SNLYMMYY
+3421 TNLYMIYY

-3442 YDTSWSYGSGWLDK
+3442 YDTSWSCGTSGK
-3456 VNLENDGF
+3456 VNLEGDGF
-3464 TKASFSFGDFAD
+3464 NKASFSFGDFAD
-3476 DAYNS
+3476 DAYNEKCNS
-3481 NCSSDAAYNPNYATT
+3481 ALNAYNPNYATT
-3496 SIVSTVA
+3496 SIVSTVT

-3553 LTNAGKRNSAGA
+3553 LTNAGKRNSTGA

-3589 DDDNHIHIAAYSRK
+3589 DDDNHIHIAAYSRR

-3608 YYAYLDSYSSKF
+3608 YYAYLDSYSSHF
-3620 DETKNLVKVDSYG
+3620 DEKKNLVKVDSYG
-3633 STGQYITMEVAKDT
+3633 STGQYITMEVAKDS

-3677 GPKSGV
+3677 GPKPGV

-3731 PKLYSTSGTGTEYAG
+3731 PKLYSGGTGTEYAG
-3746 EKNGIAGGN
+3746 SKNGIAGGN
-3755 GTANP
+3755 ETANP